1 MIVSLK
7 GAYLEELVT
16 RNLKNKISPAWRPF
30 EMTIEKWSFGM
41 TSFYY
46 RHKGT
51 EAQRKGTVRMVRSHG
66 AKSKIGF

>member
-1 MIVSLK
+1 MTIEK
-7 GAYLEELVT
+7 
-16 RNLKNKISPAWRPF
+16 WPF

-46 RHKGT
+46 RHKGI
-51 EAQRKGTVRMVRSHG
+51 EAQRKGTVRLVRSHG